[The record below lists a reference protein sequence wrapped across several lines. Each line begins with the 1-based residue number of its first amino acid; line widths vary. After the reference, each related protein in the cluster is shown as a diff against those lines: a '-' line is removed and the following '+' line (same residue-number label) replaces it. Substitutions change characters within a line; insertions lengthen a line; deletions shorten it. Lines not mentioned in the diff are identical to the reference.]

1 MADVQNVTGRIWTDS
16 SKVCILES
24 EGRHPT
30 AGIGHQDDGEEASNV
45 KILVRNVKQA
55 VPLGGACKLM
65 HVARE

>member
-1 MADVQNVTGRIWTDS
+1 MQNVTGRIWTDS

-45 KILVRNVKQA
+45 KILVTKV
-55 VPLGGACKLM
+55 
-65 HVARE
+65 